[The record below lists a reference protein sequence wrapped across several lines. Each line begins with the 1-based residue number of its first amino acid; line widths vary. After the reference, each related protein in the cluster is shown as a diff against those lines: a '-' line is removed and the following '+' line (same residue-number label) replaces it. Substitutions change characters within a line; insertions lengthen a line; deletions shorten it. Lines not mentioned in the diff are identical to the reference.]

1 VKKDE
6 AIVTPP
12 PPTGKIDPD
21 HILIAEFNYTVQTA
35 FQANEDRARVT
46 SFYLVSVGSFLA
58 AILGTQLIDNL
69 PPAVYWGFTI
79 LFLFIAVLA
88 VTTILQLIRLRR
100 AWYES
105 VLAMNQIK
113 DFYVRSIHNLD
124 LSAAFRWNS
133 KTIPPLEKSNSLSFY
148 LAMEVGLFGA
158 SALGAAVYFGMLGLG
173 WISWGP
179 AVAAG
184 ILFFV
189 GEVWIYRRM
198 LYKVTL
204 N

>member
-1 VKKDE
+1 MKKDE
-6 AIVTPP
+6 GLVIPP

-21 HILIAEFNYTVQTA
+21 EILIAEYNYIVQAA

-58 AILGTQLIDNL
+58 AILSTQLL
-69 PPAVYWGFTI
+69 GSLQPGVYWGFTA
-79 LFLFIAVLA
+79 LFLFVAALA

-100 AWYES
+100 SWHES
-105 VLAMNQIK
+105 ILAMNQIK
-113 DFYVRSIHNLD
+113 EFYLRSIHNLD
-124 LSAAFRWNS
+124 LSAAFRWNAA
-133 KTIPPLEKSNSLSFY
+133 TIPPLEKTNSLSFY

-158 SALGAAVYFGMLGLG
+158 SAFGAAVYFGMLGLG

-179 AVAAG
+179 AVGLG

-189 GEVWIYRRM
+189 GEFLMYTRM
-198 LYKVTL
+198 L
-204 N
+204 NSRGS